1 MLELGERSGKAH
13 QIIADRVGE
22 KIDLVYTF
30 GDSFKEARFCCHRI
44 HLDSAE
50 DLDLD
55 KLAAHLDEGSAVL
68 VKGSNKVFWDN
79 DFVPRLTKALT

>member
-1 MLELGERSGKAH
+1 MPKS
-13 QIIADRVGE
+13 GE

-30 GDSFKEARFCCHRI
+30 RTVLEARFCCDRI
-44 HLDSAE
+44 HFDSAE

-68 VKGSNKVFWDN
+68 VKGSNKVFWGN
-79 DFVPRLTKALT
+79 DFVPRLKEALT

>member
-1 MLELGERSGKAH
+1 MLELGDHSEKAH

-22 KIDLVYTF
+22 NIDLVYTF
-30 GDSFKEARFCCHRI
+30 GDRFKEARFCCHRI

-55 KLAAHLDEGSAVL
+55 KLAEHLDEGSAVL
-68 VKGSNKVFWDN
+68 VKGSNKVFWGN
-79 DFVPRLTKALT
+79 DFVSRLTEALT